1 MADAGLDP
9 LPIQRPIPIWI
20 GASARPRDSVIKR
33 IGAYADGW
41 FVLCTPEEFPEVS
54 AGIRHQAE
62 ASGKNPNDIGTEA
75 GVAVVGPREAE
86 WRDRVSGWRALGLT
100 HLCLRTLGGGLNPQQ
115 HMDKLGE
122 IMDQIP
128 DQ

>member
-1 MADAGLDP
+1 MPAIALVVEISTHPGQRDAFV
-9 LPIQRPIPIWI
+9 
-20 GASARPRDSVIKR
+20 ARLSQHR
-33 IGAYADGW
+33 AN
-41 FVLCTPEEFPEVS
+41 VLAHEPGCERFEILLAEE
-54 AGIRHQAE
+54 
-62 ASGKNPNDIGTEA
+62 
-75 GVAVVGPREAE
+75 EAE